1 MKLNILSLKKA
12 ELKKADMPKQFS
24 EPVRQD
30 IINRAVKAIES
41 RARQPYG
48 SSPRAGMRHSAFV
61 SKRRHKYKTTYGIGQ
76 SRTPRKVMSSRGTR
90 FNWVGAEVPQT
101 VGGRRA
107 HPPKAE
113 KIWEQKLNKKENRKA
128 IRSALSATVVKAI
141 VEKRGHKVPDNYP
154 FIIES
159 KIEAISKT
167 KEAIALLETL
177 GMVPDLER
185 SSVKK
190 IRAGKGKA
198 RGRKY
203 KTRIGPLLV
212 VADEEC
218 AAMQSFANIQGVDV
232 EVVHNLNAQLLAP
245 GSIPGR
251 LTIFSETA
259 IARIEKE
266 NLFTDAV
273 KLAGVKDIA
282 EEKEAEEKEAEKKES
297 KRAEE
302 EKKPRAEVKS
312 EPKAKPPVKPKTKP
326 AIKETKKK
334 D

>member
-1 MKLNILSLKKA
+1 MKLNVLSLKKA

-30 IINRAVKAIES
+30 LIKRAVKAIES
-41 RARQPYG
+41 HTRQPYG
-48 SSPRAGMRHSAFV
+48 SSPRAGLRHSAFV

-90 FNWVGAEVPQT
+90 FNWVGAVAPQT

-141 VEKRGHKVPDNYP
+141 VEERGHKVPDNYP

-167 KEAIALLETL
+167 KEAIDLLETL
-177 GMVPDLER
+177 GMTPDLER

-245 GSIPGR
+245 GCMPGR

-273 KLAGVKDIA
+273 KLAGVK
-282 EEKEAEEKEAEKKES
+282 ETKEKEVEKKES

-302 EKKPRAEVKS
+302 EKKPRAELKS
-312 EPKAKPPVKPKTKP
+312 EPKAKSQVKPKTKP
-326 AIKETKKK
+326 AIAKPATKETKKK

>member
-1 MKLNILSLKKA
+1 MKLKVLSLKKA

-30 IINRAVKAIES
+30 LIQRAVKAIES
-41 RARQPYG
+41 HIRQPYG
-48 SSPRAGMRHSAFV
+48 SSPEAGMRHSAFV
-61 SKRRHKYKTTYGIGQ
+61 SKRRHKYRTTYGIGQ

-113 KIWEQKLNKKENRKA
+113 KIWGQKLNKKENRKA
-128 IRSALSATVVKAI
+128 IRCALTATVIKAI
-141 VEKRGHKVPDNYP
+141 VEKRGHKVPNDYP

-167 KEAIALLETL
+167 KEAIDLLETL
-177 GMVPDLER
+177 GMTPDLER
-185 SSVKK
+185 SSVRK
-190 IRAGKGKA
+190 IRAGKGKV

-203 KTRIGPLLV
+203 KRRIGPLLV

-218 AAMQSFANIQGVDV
+218 AAMQSFANIPGVDV

-245 GSIPGR
+245 GCIPGR

-259 IARIEKE
+259 IERIEKE

-273 KLAGVKDIA
+273 KLAGVKDTA
-282 EEKEAEEKEAEKKES
+282 KEKEAEKKES

-302 EKKPRAEVKS
+302 AKKPRAESKS
-312 EPKAKPPVKPKTKP
+312 EPKAKPQVKPKTKP
-326 AIKETKKK
+326 ATKEEAKKK

>member
-1 MKLNILSLKKA
+1 MKLNVLSLKKA

-30 IINRAVKAIES
+30 LIKRAVKAIES
-41 RARQPYG
+41 HTRQPYG
-48 SSPRAGMRHSAFV
+48 SSPRAGLRHSAFV

-90 FNWVGAEVPQT
+90 FNWVGAVAPQT

-141 VEKRGHKVPDNYP
+141 VEERGHKVPDNYP

-167 KEAIALLETL
+167 KEAIDLLETL
-177 GMVPDLER
+177 GMTPDLER

-245 GSIPGR
+245 GCMPGR

-273 KLAGVKDIA
+273 KLAGVKDIK
-282 EEKEAEEKEAEKKES
+282 EKEVEKKES

-302 EKKPRAEVKS
+302 EKKPRAELKS
-312 EPKAKPPVKPKTKP
+312 EPKAKLQVKPKTKP
-326 AIKETKKK
+326 ATKETKKK

>member
-1 MKLNILSLKKA
+1 MKLNVLSLKKA

-30 IINRAVKAIES
+30 LIKRAVKAIES
-41 RARQPYG
+41 HTRQPYG
-48 SSPRAGMRHSAFV
+48 SSPRAGLRHSAFV

-90 FNWVGAEVPQT
+90 FNWVGAVAPQT

-141 VEKRGHKVPDNYP
+141 VEERGHKVPDNYP

-167 KEAIALLETL
+167 KEAIDLLETL
-177 GMVPDLER
+177 GMTPDLER

-245 GSIPGR
+245 GCMPGR

-273 KLAGVKDIA
+273 KLAGVK
-282 EEKEAEEKEAEKKES
+282 ETKEKEVEKKES

-302 EKKPRAEVKS
+302 EKKPRAELKS
-312 EPKAKPPVKPKTKP
+312 EPKAKPQVKPKTKP
-326 AIKETKKK
+326 ATKETKKK

>member
-1 MKLNILSLKKA
+1 MKLNVLSLKKA

-30 IINRAVKAIES
+30 LIKRAVKAIES
-41 RARQPYG
+41 HIRQPYG

-61 SKRRHKYKTTYGIGQ
+61 SKRRHKYRTTYGIGQ

-90 FNWVGAEVPQT
+90 FNWVGAVVPQT

-113 KIWEQKLNKKENRKA
+113 KIWEQKLNQKENRKA
-128 IRSALSATVVKAI
+128 IRSALSATMIKAI
-141 VEKRGHKVPDNYP
+141 VEKRGHKVPGNYP

-167 KEAIALLETL
+167 KEAIDVLEAL
-177 GMVPDLER
+177 GMTPDLER

-190 IRAGKGKA
+190 IRAGKGKV

-245 GSIPGR
+245 GSMPGR

-266 NLFTDAV
+266 NLFTDSV
-273 KLAGVKDIA
+273 KLAGIKDA
-282 EEKEAEEKEAEKKES
+282 KEKEAEKKES

-302 EKKPRAEVKS
+302 ESKPRAEVKS
-312 EPKAKPPVKPKTKP
+312 E
-326 AIKETKKK
+326 
-334 D
+334 

>member
-1 MKLNILSLKKA
+1 MKLNVLSLKKA

-30 IINRAVKAIES
+30 LIKRAVKAIES
-41 RARQPYG
+41 HTRQPYG
-48 SSPRAGMRHSAFV
+48 SSPRAGLRHSAFV

-90 FNWVGAEVPQT
+90 FNWVGAVAPQT

-141 VEKRGHKVPDNYP
+141 VEERGHKVPDNYP

-167 KEAIALLETL
+167 KEAIDLLETL
-177 GMVPDLER
+177 GMTPDLER

-245 GSIPGR
+245 GCMPGR

-273 KLAGVKDIA
+273 KLAGVKDIK
-282 EEKEAEEKEAEKKES
+282 EKEVEKKES

-302 EKKPRAEVKS
+302 EKKPRAELKS
-312 EPKAKPPVKPKTKP
+312 EPKAKLQVKPKTKP
-326 AIKETKKK
+326 AIAKPATKETKKK